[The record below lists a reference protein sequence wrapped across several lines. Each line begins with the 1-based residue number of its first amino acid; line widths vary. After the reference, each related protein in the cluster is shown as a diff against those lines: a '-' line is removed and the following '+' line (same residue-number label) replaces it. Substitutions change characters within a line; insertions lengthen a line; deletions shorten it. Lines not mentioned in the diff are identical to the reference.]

1 MSQHVKE
8 LDISVFDCTDMFS
21 SWTCWM
27 YNITR
32 LLYNQYCDN
41 CIISLYVCRPG
52 VLKDLKT
59 MGSVSLFIF
68 FITLLVLA
76 RQVSKHHSFVN
87 MTQCAKKC
95 IGHNIVRKAFFVAL
109 RQRHKIYF
117 KRWGGHNGTQLFYK
131 HFTFLWTGLFGTF
144 AQACDLLQGSRPSSP
159 LCPPLSLNMRAKLN
173 WHRFSV
179 DVLCFLGYHPSALTP
194 QSRCLGREESP
205 QRLGTCNWGSL
216 AGFILGHCHLK
227 RRTRLFWKHNF
238 AAVNSYFILD
248 CTLSKAFR
256 FEFMLKRHK
265 LVV

>member
-1 MSQHVKE
+1 MHYLSLCVQTRSAEGSEDNGLCVSFHLLHHPSGISQTGQQE
-8 LDISVFDCTDMFS
+8 TIN
-21 SWTCWM
+21 SWIWL
-27 YNITR
+27 N
-32 LLYNQYCDN
+32 
-41 CIISLYVCRPG
+41 
-52 VLKDLKT
+52 VLKN
-59 MGSVSLFIF
+59 
-68 FITLLVLA
+68 VLGTILSE
-76 RQVSKHHSFVN
+76 R
-87 MTQCAKKC
+87 
-95 IGHNIVRKAFFVAL
+95 
-109 RQRHKIYF
+109 
-117 KRWGGHNGTQLFYK
+117 NGTQLFYK
-131 HFTFLWTGLFGTF
+131 HFTFLWTGLFVTF